1 MGMMDKFLGA
11 MRLNVPYD
19 EDLDEEE
26 YQDETDD
33 YEEEAPRRQS
43 RFSRKEKEDSD
54 SFEEEESASAQ
65 KEKPARKAFRG
76 NRVVPMSEHKGNSKY
91 EVCMIVS
98 RSADDLDQI
107 ADLLISGKAV
117 VLNLEGVNTAEA
129 QRIIDFTGGACY
141 TMGGRLQRISNKIFI
156 ATPNYIDLSG
166 DFIDMINDSVDMNS
180 LNLNLNL

>member
-19 EDLDEEE
+19 EELEDEEDIVE
-26 YQDETDD
+26 GEADEETED
-33 YEEEAPRRQS
+33 EPRRHS
-43 RFSRKEKEDSD
+43 LFSKKPA
-54 SFEEEESASAQ
+54 FEEEEGEEEWQ
-65 KEKPARKAFRG
+65 PKEKPVRKAFRSSRG
-76 NRVVPMSEHKGNSKY
+76 SSMAEQSSRNRY

-98 RSADDLDQI
+98 RSAEDMESI
-107 ADLLISGKAV
+107 ADMLISGKAV
-117 VLNLEGVNTAEA
+117 VLNLEGVNTSEA

-141 TMGGRLQRISNKIFI
+141 TMGGRLHRISNKIFL
-156 ATPNYIDLSG
+156 ATPNNVEISG

>member
-19 EDLDEEE
+19 EDMDEEE
-26 YQDETDD
+26 EFQDDMDD
-33 YEEEAPRRQS
+33 MEEEAPRKRSLFGKKDAEDDYEEDAAPVTRERPAKKPS
-43 RFSRKEKEDSD
+43 RSS
-54 SFEEEESASAQ
+54 
-65 KEKPARKAFRG
+65 
-76 NRVVPMSEHKGNSKY
+76 RVVSMSEHKSSGKY

-98 RSADDLDQI
+98 RSAEDLDQI

-117 VLNLEGVNTAEA
+117 VLNLEGINTNEA
-129 QRIIDFTGGACY
+129 QRIIDFTCGACY

-166 DFIDMINDSVDMNS
+166 DFIDMLNDSMDMS
-180 LNLNLNL
+180 ALNLSL